1 MQNDNNDDDNK
12 TNNNN
17 NNNNNNINNNN
28 FLNFT
33 WFLFVNKRI
42 YISSTLTVLLPVVG
56 RITRDVCINL
66 YQFKSSGFSHSLLRM
81 QDIL

>member
-1 MQNDNNDDDNK
+1 MIINNNNSNSNNNNK
-12 TNNNN
+12 NNNN
-17 NNNNNNINNNN
+17 NNNNN

-42 YISSTLTVLLPVVG
+42 YISSTLTVLLSVVG